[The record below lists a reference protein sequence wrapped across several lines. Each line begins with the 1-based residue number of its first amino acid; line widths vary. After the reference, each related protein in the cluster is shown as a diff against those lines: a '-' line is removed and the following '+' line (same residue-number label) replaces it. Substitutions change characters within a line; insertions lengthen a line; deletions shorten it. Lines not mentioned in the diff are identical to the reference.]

1 MVVVFCDT
9 SLWEVQNKT
18 VIPTAVSCRSEFFQ
32 HSTSGWRHFSCHFP
46 PVLQCNSFFLYPP
59 FHPWR
64 LQYVADWIVCYYPA
78 GDNIIT
84 TYLLSRVCK
93 EWCCLGPQW
102 SNNLTQ
108 GSRITHSWL
117 GEVKHYQL
125 ERGVNKRE
133 VHALSP
139 LLSLSLSLL
148 KIEGDTPPLHQT
160 EDAVLP
166 CLDRNVHLV
175 QVPNDMRLQGRC
187 EQAVCMTVCD
197 FR

>member
-1 MVVVFCDT
+1 MKKKSAPGNCLVHITDT
-9 SLWEVQNKT
+9 SCFFSWTTSLTSAESSSCSHRSVLQEWIFFFFNTALQDEDISP
-18 VIPTAVSCRSEFFQ
+18 VIFLQ
-32 HSTSGWRHFSCHFP
+32 HFSVIF
-46 PVLQCNSFFLYPP
+46 SFLSPP
-59 FHPWR
+59 FFPWR
-64 LQYVADWIVCYYPA
+64 LQYVAVWIVCYYPA

-102 SNNLTQ
+102 SNSLTQ

-133 VHALSP
+133 VTHTHPNPPPS
-139 LLSLSLSLL
+139 SLV

-160 EDAVLP
+160 EDAILP
-166 CLDRNVHLV
+166 T
-175 QVPNDMRLQGRC
+175 PW
-187 EQAVCMTVCD
+187 
-197 FR
+197 

>member
-1 MVVVFCDT
+1 MTDST
-9 SLWEVQNKT
+9 SLWEKRGMKQLFPLQCPAGVN
-18 VIPTAVSCRSEFFQ
+18 FFQ
-32 HSTSGWRHFSCHFP
+32 YSTSGWRHFSGHFP
-46 PVLQCNSFFLYPP
+46 PVLHCNSFFLSPP
-59 FHPWR
+59 FFPRR
-64 LQYVADWIVCYYPA
+64 LQYVAVWIVCYYPA

-133 VHALSP
+133 VPSP
-139 LLSLSLSLL
+139 SSPPLSLPLSLV
-148 KIEGDTPPLHQT
+148 KIKGDTPPLRQT
-160 EDAVLP
+160 EDAILP
-166 CLDRNVHLV
+166 RLDRNICLV
-175 QVPNDMRLQGRC
+175 QVLNDMRLQGRC
-187 EQAVCMTVCD
+187 GRAACVTVCH

>member
-1 MVVVFCDT
+1 MCTIKQLFPLQCPAGV
-9 SLWEVQNKT
+9 N
-18 VIPTAVSCRSEFFQ
+18 FFQ
-32 HSTSGWRHFSCHFP
+32 YSTSDRRHFSCHFP
-46 PVLQCNSFFLYPP
+46 PLLQCNSFFLSPP
-59 FHPWR
+59 FFPQR
-64 LQYVADWIVCYYPA
+64 LQYVAVWIVCYYPA

-133 VHALSP
+133 VP
-139 LLSLSLSLL
+139 YLSLSLL
-148 KIEGDTPPLHQT
+148 RSLEGDTPPLRQT
-160 EDAVLP
+160 EDAILF
-166 CLDRNVHLV
+166 C
-175 QVPNDMRLQGRC
+175 
-187 EQAVCMTVCD
+187 A
-197 FR
+197 